1 LLIVFTVFD
10 LFIVYKPWWLLLLDS
25 IGIINNCFVVILMF
39 FKIKDKIISQVN
51 FVGLGVRTGAK
62 LTYQSP
68 FTDPS
73 LPKKL

>member
-1 LLIVFTVFD
+1 
-10 LFIVYKPWWLLLLDS
+10 
-25 IGIINNCFVVILMF
+25 MF

-68 FTDPS
+68 FADPS